1 MIVVLLKEL
10 ITLLERRVEEK
21 TEQLKKALQEKLQVT
36 ILHTWYVY

>member
-1 MIVVLLKEL
+1 VIVVLLKEL